1 MMTRK
6 DYVKIAKAISN
17 VPNSD
22 ANETI
27 WKNAVVDELC
37 TIFIEDNPN
46 FDRTRFL
53 TACNEEG

>member
-37 TIFIEDNPN
+37 SIFIEDNPN

>member
-1 MMTRK
+1 MTRI

-37 TIFIEDNPN
+37 SIFIEDNPN

>member
-1 MMTRK
+1 MTRK

-37 TIFIEDNPN
+37 SIFIEDNPN

>member
-22 ANETI
+22 TNETI

-46 FDRTRFL
+46 FDNSRFIK
-53 TACNEEG
+53 ACNEEG

>member
-1 MMTRK
+1 MTRK

-37 TIFIEDNPN
+37 SIFIEDNPN

-53 TACNEEG
+53 TACNKEG